1 MKTGVKRLESI
12 LSALAVIAPV
22 KLLAGLNI
30 EEYLAGLDHELAWA
44 AGERHLLG
52 RLLHQ
57 NAPAPDGKVENM
69 YPERR
74 GVGSAQEDSST
85 TAFTQ
90 RKEDADLALQRRQS
104 GTTQPAGDFSLG
116 NILVSSGQ
124 TTRAQVDEALSRQT
138 TSGRRLGE
146 ELIHAGHAVRSEVEA
161 GLRLQRHLITYALV
175 VVAGLAPLA
184 TATAYAGQKSATLL
198 VSATVIANARVRTD
212 YQATQLSIS
221 TTDVA
226 RGYVEIAAAS
236 RFSVFTNSRSGY
248 LLEFFPVGNLFE
260 SVQVKGLGN
269 DVQLGAD
276 GGAIVQRG
284 QLPPNRIHEL
294 SFRFSLSPGT
304 QPGNYPWPL
313 LLSVRPL
320 S

>member
-1 MKTGVKRLESI
+1 MNTGVKRLESI
-12 LSALAVIAPV
+12 LSALAVIAPM

-30 EEYLAGLDHELAWA
+30 EEYLAGLDHKLAWA

-57 NAPAPDGKVENM
+57 DARPPNGKVENM

-74 GVGSAQEDSST
+74 GVGSVQEDIST

-90 RKEDADLALQRRQS
+90 RKEDAGLARQRRQS
-104 GTTQPAGDFSLG
+104 GATPGDFSLG
-116 NILVSSGQ
+116 NILVSSGH
-124 TTRAQVDEALSRQT
+124 TTRAQVDEALSRQA

-146 ELIHAGHAVRSEVEA
+146 ELIHAGHAVISEVEA

-175 VVAGLAPLA
+175 VVAGLTPLA
-184 TATAYAGQKSATLL
+184 TATAHAGQKSATLL

-221 TTDVA
+221 ANDVA
-226 RGYVEIAAAS
+226 RGYVEISAAS
-236 RFSVFTNSRSGY
+236 RFSVVTNSRSGY
-248 LLEFFPVGNLFE
+248 LLEFYPVGNLFE
-260 SVQVKGLGN
+260 SVQVNGLGSV
-269 DVQLGAD
+269 VQLGAD

-284 QLPPNRIHEL
+284 PLPPNRIHEL
-294 SFRFSLSPGT
+294 SFRFSLSPDAR
-304 QPGNYPWPL
+304 PGNYPWPL